1 MLLRVC
7 VGLVCFCYAGCGLV
21 FFFYLCCSTQSCDF
35 VFLSQR
41 CFCRVLWLC
50 FSIKLFLQS
59 LVTLLFCT
67 KVVFA
72 ALFFQSCFCRVY
84 FILLSLQVCQVLWF
98 CFCRVVF
105 AKLVDPRFQ
114 VFLAFLYRFGFV
126 SFHRYGFICTV
137 QFVHKSVIWLM
148 IIPVVLYE
156 QSSHNNI
163 KKNLAISTNF
173 LFLSHCLQG

>member
-1 MLLRVC
+1 MCRSGLLLLCRMW
-7 VGLVCFCYAGCGLV
+7 VG
-21 FFFYLCCSTQSCDF
+21 
-35 VFLSQR
+35 FLLLSLL
-41 CFCRVLWLC
+41 FHTVLWLC
-50 FSIKLFLQS
+50 FSKPTLFLQS
-59 LVTLLFCT
+59 LVTLFFY

-72 ALFFQSCFCRVY
+72 ESCDSAFLHQSCLCSVVFQSCFCRVY